1 MNAKL
6 LVVLAVTGALAACG
20 GGEKRKNKQ
29 SVEEKTTANGYVCK
43 AVGDDEVAA
52 QFTRWNEALKTGDAK
67 TVASLYAL
75 DSVLLPTVSD
85 KVRYT
90 PAEKEDYFKHFLEK
104 KPVGEINERAIQIGC
119 NWALDAGIYTFTYQK
134 TGEKATGRYSYTY
147 RWDGK
152 QWQIS
157 SHHSSLMP
165 EPLMKAAAT
174 AKAAPAPQA
183 APQPAPQA
191 EHTHAA
197 PQAAP
202 AQPAPAPAPQAEHA
216 APAAPQPAP
225 QAEPA
230 APQPAPQ
237 AVQATP
243 QTSAH

>member
-165 EPLMKAAAT
+165 EPLMKAAAA

-183 APQPAPQA
+183 VPHAEPAHAAPQQVAPAPQPAPQA
-191 EHTHAA
+191 APAPVA

-202 AQPAPAPAPQAEHA
+202 AA
-216 APAAPQPAP
+216 A
-225 QAEPA
+225 
-230 APQPAPQ
+230 
-237 AVQATP
+237 P

>member
-165 EPLMKAAAT
+165 EPLMKAAAA
-174 AKAAPAPQA
+174 AKAAP
-183 APQPAPQA
+183 
-191 EHTHAA
+191 
-197 PQAAP
+197 
-202 AQPAPAPAPQAEHA
+202 
-216 APAAPQPAP
+216 
-225 QAEPA
+225 

-237 AVQATP
+237 AVPHAEPAHAAPQQVAPAPQPAPQVAPAPVAPQAAPAAAP